1 MQELFGE
8 AQASTS
14 ERGCFPVGDIKV
26 PRQPGVLTPS
36 KNMAN
41 LKALV
46 TNVELSSTITFPT
59 LKKLSANG
67 KAFGSSLMS
76 ITADKM
82 KGTNCGK
89 WGLSLQG
96 RPLGTS
102 CAPQGPVHAA
112 PPLAVVEVPWMGFPR
127 QWVTLGDLALKGK
140 MSCWKKAKASQ
151 RFSLCHRWV
160 YPVRTVEAHLHPPSP
175 CLQTC

>member
-14 ERGCFPVGDIKV
+14 ERGCFPVGDIKI

-127 QWVTLGDLALKGK
+127 Q
-140 MSCWKKAKASQ
+140 
-151 RFSLCHRWV
+151 
-160 YPVRTVEAHLHPPSP
+160 
-175 CLQTC
+175 